1 MGIRNSLHTQK
12 RKTKDRC
19 PICKN
24 NLYLD
29 NKVSKRVGIL
39 NDFDEV
45 EEWMCPY
52 CDSIFNVD
60 GKPTVL
66 YGKMNVEGEA

>member
-1 MGIRNSLHTQK
+1 MITRSSLHTQK
-12 RKTKDRC
+12 RKRQDNC

-29 NKVSKRVGIL
+29 NIVSKRVGIV
-39 NDFDEV
+39 NEFDEV

-52 CDSIFNVD
+52 CDSQFTLKD
-60 GKPTVL
+60 KPTVL